1 LWDAL
6 TNQAYADNALQKSM
20 SVAQIMNTWTLQ
32 TGFPVIKVAR
42 KYSDGTATL
51 TQVILLGKLSLLLK
65 TLVRLNLQSRFLLDS
80 GVGNET
86 REEKSLWWVPI
97 TYTTDLEKDFNTTKP
112 KLWLKAERSTAVENL
127 PKGERSW
134 LILNVQQTG

>member
-51 TQVILLGKLSLLLK
+51 TQVNTFKKIKPAAKKFSSSKFAESIPTGLGCG
-65 TLVRLNLQSRFLLDS
+65 Q
-80 GVGNET
+80 
-86 REEKSLWWVPI
+86 
-97 TYTTDLEKDFNTTKP
+97 
-112 KLWLKAERSTAVENL
+112 
-127 PKGERSW
+127 
-134 LILNVQQTG
+134 

>member
-1 LWDAL
+1 LSYIYRKFSSATQNDLWDAL

-51 TQVILLGKLSLLLK
+51 TQVNIKK
-65 TLVRLNLQSRFLLDS
+65 
-80 GVGNET
+80 
-86 REEKSLWWVPI
+86 KI
-97 TYTTDLEKDFNTTKP
+97 TCC
-112 KLWLKAERSTAVENL
+112 
-127 PKGERSW
+127 
-134 LILNVQQTG
+134 

>member
-32 TGFPVIKVAR
+32 TGFPVIKVVR

-51 TQVILLGKLSLLLK
+51 TQVHILRKINPLLK
-65 TLVRLNLQSRFLLDS
+65 
-80 GVGNET
+80 
-86 REEKSLWWVPI
+86 
-97 TYTTDLEKDFNTTKP
+97 
-112 KLWLKAERSTAVENL
+112 
-127 PKGERSW
+127 
-134 LILNVQQTG
+134 NVICPNS